1 MSIFFSG
8 AKAQHNELWPNIKS
22 PALYVRNGWRN
33 LFDNLPI
40 NPVDFVDNKVNVK
53 CAWNRIFAS
62 LVKSSFKRW
71 FKYTFV
77 MSAVYTAV

>member
-40 NPVDFVDNKVNVK
+40 NPVDFVDNKVSVMDLGQQILTRLVNTH
-53 CAWNRIFAS
+53 NILRRLPTFA
-62 LVKSSFKRW
+62 
-71 FKYTFV
+71 
-77 MSAVYTAV
+77 

>member
-8 AKAQHNELWPNIKS
+8 AEAQHNELWPNIKS

-33 LFDNLPI
+33 LLDNLPI

-53 CAWNRIFAS
+53 DLGQQILTRLVNTHNILRRLSTFA
-62 LVKSSFKRW
+62 
-71 FKYTFV
+71 
-77 MSAVYTAV
+77 